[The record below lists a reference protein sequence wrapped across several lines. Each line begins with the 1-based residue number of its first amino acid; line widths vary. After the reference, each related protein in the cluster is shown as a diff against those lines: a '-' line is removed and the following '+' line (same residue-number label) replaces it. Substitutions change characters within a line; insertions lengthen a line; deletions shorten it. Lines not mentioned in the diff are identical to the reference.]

1 MKKLSRNDP
10 CTCGSGKKY
19 KQCCMAADEAAHA
32 DAEKQK
38 QTKQNQLARWLAQG
52 LAMHQGGQL
61 DAARKL
67 YQQILELQ
75 PDHADALHLFG
86 VTAHQQAD
94 YAQAIQFI
102 QLSLKNNPRNFYA
115 LNNLG
120 SALRESGL
128 LNEALQCFQQACA
141 LKSDYAEAHSNIG
154 NVHKDMSRSDE
165 AILAYRHAASL
176 NPALAEPW
184 NNLALIYQKRKELDV
199 AMHCAERAAA
209 LLPNMAEIHNTLGN
223 IYKDAGR
230 TEQAL
235 NSYRRAVAL
244 DPQQGNAL
252 HFMSVLSGQVSAQAP
267 VSYVS
272 KVFDDY
278 AERFDQHLQEV
289 LEYQIPAVIG
299 KQLRQL
305 SVGNADAW
313 RILDLGCGTGL
324 VAKELA
330 PLAIQLVGVDLSEK
344 MLLKA
349 QARQL
354 YHRLIKADLLTMC
367 SQETNASYDVVT
379 AADVFVYVGKLDQII
394 PQIQRLMIAD
404 GLFAFSV
411 EAAEEVS
418 ASNPESLGYTLRASG
433 RYAHQSNYLE
443 KLAQEHGFTI
453 LQCLPQTIRME
464 NLQAIPGYLYIW
476 RKSGEGVVL

>member
-10 CTCGSGKKY
+10 CTYGSGKKY
-19 KQCCMAADEAAHA
+19 KQCCMAADEAARTS
-32 DAEKQK
+32 AEKQK
-38 QTKQNQLARWLAQG
+38 QTEQNQLASWLAQG

-61 DAARKL
+61 DAARKF
-67 YQQILELQ
+67 YQHILALQ

-128 LNEALQCFQQACA
+128 LHEALQCFQQACA

-154 NVHKDMSRSDE
+154 NVHKDMNRSDE
-165 AILAYRHAASL
+165 AILAYRHASIL

-199 AMHCAERAAA
+199 ATQCAERAAA

-223 IYKDAGR
+223 IYKDAGQAA
-230 TEQAL
+230 QAL
-235 NSYRRAVAL
+235 NSYQRAVAL
-244 DPQQGNAL
+244 DPQLGNAL
-252 HFMSVLSGQVSAQAP
+252 HFISVLSGQVSTQAP
-267 VSYVS
+267 VTYVS
-272 KVFDDY
+272 KMFDDY

-289 LEYQIPAVIG
+289 LEYQIPTVIG

-305 SVGNADAW
+305 SIGNAVTW

-330 PLAIQLVGVDLSEK
+330 PLAAQLVGVDLSEK

-354 YHRLIKADLLTMC
+354 YHRLIKADLLGMC
-367 SQETNASYDVVT
+367 SQEASASYEVVT
-379 AADVFVYVGKLDQII
+379 AADVFVYVGQLDHII
-394 PQIQRLMIAD
+394 HQIQRLMVED

-411 EAAEEVS
+411 EAAEETLS
-418 ASNPESLGYTLRASG
+418 SSPGSPGYVLRGTG
-433 RYAHQSNYLE
+433 RYAHQSSYLK
-443 KLAQEHGFTI
+443 KLALAHGFAI

-464 NLQAIPGYLYIW
+464 NLQAIPGYLHIW
-476 RKSGEGVVL
+476 RKLR